1 MDEVNKRGGGCVSAT
16 GGRGR
21 YNKERRDA
29 LHQVKVFPMRQSCAH
44 VALLRVGG
52 K

>member
-1 MDEVNKRGGGCVSAT
+1 MRLIRGAGAVCLLPE

-44 VALLRVGG
+44 VALFRVGG